1 MRLEAKTVRINLDV
15 AGGNPLT
22 PAYVVGTYDQPI
34 GDLPVPTRP
43 GHTFDGWYNAD
54 GQQVTKDTLIQFTE
68 EQTWTAHWT
77 ANTYRLTFDPNG
89 GTLPEGADTSKTIT
103 YGQPY
108 GDMPTPTRSGY
119 AFDGWYTAAA
129 GGDAVKE
136 SDTVQVLADTTL
148 YAHWHT
154 TGGGSGGGGGGGG
167 GGSSSKPDP
176 KPEPEPIT
184 GEHIAYIK
192 GYTDGLV
199 RPMNDITRS
208 EAAAIFYR
216 LLPEE
221 DRADYKDSVVIFPD
235 VPKDAWYADAVATLT
250 SLGIIT
256 GLPDGTFR
264 PEGKITRAEFAA
276 IAARFDSSNVEPA
289 DIFDDVSGHWA
300 EPYITKAA
308 ALGWVQGDGSG
319 AYRPDDPMT
328 RAETVTL
335 VNNVF
340 ERNTEPDGMLPD
352 MITFPD
358 CEEGKWYYN
367 DIQEAAN
374 GHAYELEDDSDTTEE
389 WTELM
394 N

>member
-1 MRLEAKTVRINLDV
+1 M
-15 AGGNPLT
+15 
-22 PAYVVGTYDQPI
+22 
-34 GDLPVPTRP
+34 
-43 GHTFDGWYNAD
+43 
-54 GQQVTKDTLIQFTE
+54 
-68 EQTWTAHWT
+68 
-77 ANTYRLTFDPNG
+77 
-89 GTLPEGADTSKTIT
+89 
-103 YGQPY
+103 
-108 GDMPTPTRSGY
+108 
-119 AFDGWYTAAA
+119 
-129 GGDAVKE
+129 
-136 SDTVQVLADTTL
+136 
-148 YAHWHT
+148 
-154 TGGGSGGGGGGGG
+154 
-167 GGSSSKPDP
+167 
-176 KPEPEPIT
+176 
-184 GEHIAYIK
+184 
-192 GYTDGLV
+192 
-199 RPMNDITRS
+199 
-208 EAAAIFYR
+208 
-216 LLPEE
+216 
-221 DRADYKDSVVIFPD
+221 
-235 VPKDAWYADAVATLT
+235 ATLT

-276 IAARFDSSNVEPA
+276 IAARFDSSDIEPA

-300 EPYITKAA
+300 EPYIAKAA

-340 ERNTEPDGMLPD
+340 GRNTEPDGMLPD